1 VATGTIGVEALD
13 RQNDIVDLI
22 TYQSVLPDEEF
33 DRQSS
38 SVIDGPGTFRLR
50 IDANG
55 VSYRIVVCQ
64 SPEGETTTGT
74 TTGTTGTTGT
84 TTGTTDTPRGTTT
97 GDTTGASTGDTTG
110 ATNGASTT
118 GSQTNGDNTSNRNN
132 VIRDTIPRDRDSLP
146 NTGGLPLLVPAAAVL
161 ALLIS
166 GATIGLLVVR
176 TQ

>member
-1 VATGTIGVEALD
+1 MDVDALD
-13 RQNDIVDLI
+13 RQNDIVGL
-22 TYQSVLPDEEF
+22 TRHQSVLPDEEF

-64 SPEGETTTGT
+64 SPQGETTTGT
-74 TTGTTGTTGT
+74 TTGTTGTT
-84 TTGTTDTPRGTTT
+84 TGPA
-97 GDTTGASTGDTTG
+97 DTTGSATTSAG
-110 ATNGASTT
+110 
-118 GSQTNGDNTSNRNN
+118 TSRRDN
-132 VIRDTIPRDRDSLP
+132 VIRNSIPRDRDPLP
-146 NTGGLPLLVPAAAVL
+146 NTGGLPLLVPVAAVL

-166 GATIGLLVVR
+166 GATIWLLVVR